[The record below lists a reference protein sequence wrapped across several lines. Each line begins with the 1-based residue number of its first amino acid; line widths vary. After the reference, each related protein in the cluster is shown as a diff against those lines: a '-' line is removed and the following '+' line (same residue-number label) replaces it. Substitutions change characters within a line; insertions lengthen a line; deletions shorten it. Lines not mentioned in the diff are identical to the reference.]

1 MKSIECIGKTAAD
14 AIASGLAQLG
24 LTQDQVE
31 IEVLDAGSK
40 GFLGI
45 GTRMARVRMTS
56 LVAEEEPAAPAPA
69 PAEEEVTEPAAEEE
83 SVSAIPADFVATV
96 IDENTDDTTR
106 AIVEF
111 ITGLAERMDAG
122 EVFVAIHEED
132 GILKVRVEG
141 ENVGS
146 LIGHRGETLDSIQ
159 LLTNLTVNQLRS
171 EGDEKYRR
179 ISVDVG
185 GYRRRREE
193 TLERLARRLAGKAI
207 RTRRNVVLE
216 PMNSYERRIIHSA
229 LTDYEGVSTASQGEE
244 PNRHVVITPDRR
256 R

>member
-69 PAEEEVTEPAAEEE
+69 PVVEDVEEPAVEEP
-83 SVSAIPADFVATV
+83 VSAIPADFVATV
-96 IDENTDDTTR
+96 IDENTNDTTR

-111 ITGLAERMDAG
+111 ITGLAERMGAG